1 MEEQMPSNEGW
12 ERIGAATGIA
22 FVIFLIASFVVIPEA
37 PPSLSDPVGDI
48 KSFYVDHSGNI
59 QASAF
64 LTGIAAFFFLWFL
77 GSLTTALRRAEGE
90 GGRLSTIVFGAGVIT
105 LAFPLVAAAINT
117 TLATRIAAESDQA
130 VIRALYEVQAFA
142 GAFVAFPLAALVGGT
157 SLVSLRTGLF
167 PRWLT
172 LGGYALTP
180 GWLIGGT
187 AVFTEDGFFSPTGAY
202 GLIVLALWLAWVL
215 SLSILLTRGVGQ
227 TAAT

>member
-1 MEEQMPSNEGW
+1 MASNEGW
-12 ERIGAATGIA
+12 ERVGAATGIA
-22 FVIFLIASFVVIPEA
+22 FVIFLIASFVLIPEA
-37 PPSLSDPVGDI
+37 PPAVSDPIGDI
-48 KSFYVDHSGNI
+48 KSFYVDHSGNL

-90 GGRLSTIVFGAGVIT
+90 GGRLSAIAFGAGVIT
-105 LAFPLVAAAINT
+105 LAFPLMAAAVNT

-142 GAFVAFPLAALVGGT
+142 GAFTAFPLAALVGGT

-180 GWLIGGT
+180 AWLIAGT
-187 AVFTEDGFFSPTGAY
+187 AVFTEHGFFSPTGAF

-215 SLSILLTRGVGQ
+215 SLSILLTRRAGQ
-227 TAAT
+227 VAAT